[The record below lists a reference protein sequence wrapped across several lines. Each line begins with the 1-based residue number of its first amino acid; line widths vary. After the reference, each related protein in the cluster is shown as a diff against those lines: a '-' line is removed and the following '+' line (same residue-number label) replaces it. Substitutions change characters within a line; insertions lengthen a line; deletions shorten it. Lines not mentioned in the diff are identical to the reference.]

1 MTRVALTTLG
11 CKANWSDSEAVVQ
24 ALSKAGFTIVRFEE
38 EADAYIVNTC
48 TVTNYAGAQSRQML
62 RRARRRAPGAIVV
75 AMGCYGEVGRDKLA
89 ELEGVD
95 AIFGVGD
102 RERLV
107 ELLCERLGKPFDGSH
122 LSVSA
127 VGMVPK
133 SSQSRARA
141 FVKIQ
146 EGCDKRCAYCIV
158 PSARGESRSMPP
170 DEVLETLEAL
180 SASHREVVIAGIDLS
195 QYGRDL
201 TCGTDLKALLRR
213 IRSHGGMARLR
224 LSTLGPRDIDE
235 ELVGMIAGGGICRHI
250 HLSIQSGS
258 DGVLSRMRRGYDA
271 QDIERAA
278 RLLAEG
284 VPDIAITGDVIAG
297 FPGEG
302 EGEHLETMQLLR
314 SLPLAGLHVFPFS
327 KRKGTVASRMTD
339 QNAREVKKRRAAEIR
354 EIARCARLSYL
365 NGMKGKSFD
374 VIVTSRKPGDDG
386 EVEAVADTSAK
397 VRLPA
402 GPVPYGGMG
411 RARITDIMETEVR
424 GVWE

>member
-1 MTRVALTTLG
+1 MKKIAITTLG
-11 CKANWSDSEAVVQ
+11 CKANWSDSEAMVQ
-24 ALSKAGFTIVRFEE
+24 ALSRAGFAIVRFEE

-62 RRARRRAPGAIVV
+62 RRAKRRSPGATVI
-75 AMGCYGEVGRDKLA
+75 ATGCYGEVGRNKLA

-102 RERLV
+102 REKLI
-107 ELLCERLGKPFDGSH
+107 EFLCERLGNPFEGTD
-122 LSVSA
+122 LNMSA

-141 FVKIQ
+141 FVKVQ

-158 PSARGESRSMPP
+158 PFARGESRSMPP
-170 DEVLETLEAL
+170 DEVLETLKDL
-180 SASHREVVIAGIDLS
+180 SASHREVVIAGIDLG

-201 TCGTDLKALLRR
+201 ACGTHLKALLRR
-213 IRSHGGMARLR
+213 IRSEEGMARLR

-235 ELVGMIAGGGICRHI
+235 ELVAMIAEGGICRHV

-258 DGVLSRMRRGYDA
+258 DIVLTRMRRGYGA
-271 QDIERAA
+271 QDVERVAN
-278 RLLAEG
+278 LLVER

-297 FPGEG
+297 FPGEC
-302 EGEHLETMQLLR
+302 EGDHLESMQLLR
-314 SLPLAGLHVFPFS
+314 RLPLAGLHVFPFS
-327 KRKGTVASRMTD
+327 KRTGTVASRMSD
-339 QNAREVKKRRAAEIR
+339 QNSREIKKKRAAEIR
-354 EIARCARLSYL
+354 DIARRSRFAYLSGL
-365 NGMKGKSFD
+365 IGKSFEC
-374 VIVTSRKPGDDG
+374 IVTSKKPGEDG
-386 EVEAVADTSAK
+386 AVIAVTDTSVK

-402 GPVPYGGMG
+402 GSVPYGELG
-411 RARITDIMETEVR
+411 RARITDVTETEVR